1 MEKKTIKKVLD
12 QVSLLGM
19 MSTSRRPR
27 IISISADEAM
37 EILITYNTFIVSFP
51 RQTVSTFYNAGD
63 AFVFSPMLNQQTDR
77 SKGNGKIGFDILE
90 TPLVVA
96 G

>member
-51 RQTVSTFYNAGD
+51 GRQRVPVIMQA
-63 AFVFSPMLNQQTDR
+63 M
-77 SKGNGKIGFDILE
+77 
-90 TPLVVA
+90 PLCFPQC
-96 G
+96 